1 MGEPTSP
8 THDRWRLV
16 LASASPRRAELLA
29 RLDLA
34 PQIRPADIDE
44 TPQVG
49 EAPPQLVARLAAAKA
64 RAASRGD
71 DAEIVLAADTTVA
84 LDGVAL
90 GKPHDEADA
99 AAMLRRLSG
108 RTHAVHTAVAVRRGD
123 TEVAAM
129 ATTEVTFRALS
140 DTEVAWY
147 VATGEPRD
155 KAGAYALQG
164 AGAALVATISGAD
177 TTVIGLPLTTTVE
190 LLGRVGVEVLRAP
203 ASQAAAG
210 EQPVHE
216 QPVHQQ
222 PVHDQPVRR

>member
-1 MGEPTSP
+1 MGEWTSP

-29 RLDLA
+29 RLALV
-34 PQIRPADIDE
+34 PEIRPTDIDE
-44 TPQVG
+44 TPRVG
-49 EAPPQLVARLAAAKA
+49 ESPESLVVRLAATKA
-64 RAASRGD
+64 RVASRGD
-71 DAEIVLAADTTVA
+71 DAEVVLAADTTVA

-90 GKPHDEADA
+90 GKPRDDADA

-108 RTHAVHTAVAVRRGD
+108 RTHVVHTAVAVRRGD
-123 TEVAAM
+123 TEVAAL

-164 AGAALVATISGAD
+164 AGAVLVATITGAD

-190 LLGRVGVEVLRAP
+190 LLRRVGAEVLPAP
-203 ASQAAAG
+203 AAPPPARDHPARD
-210 EQPVHE
+210 H
-216 QPVHQQ
+216 
-222 PVHDQPVRR
+222 PVRR